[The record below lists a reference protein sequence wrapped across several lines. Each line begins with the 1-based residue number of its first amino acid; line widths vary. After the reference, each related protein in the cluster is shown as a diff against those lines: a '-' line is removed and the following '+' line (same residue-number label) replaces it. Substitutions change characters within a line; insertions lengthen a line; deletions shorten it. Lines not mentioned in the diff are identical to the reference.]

1 MYIQVKLLNGYHQFL
16 WYKIPKDWTQQS
28 FIGSILR
35 VPLKKQII
43 SAFVVQESECKPSV
57 SFAIKE
63 VIGIET
69 LPSDPYY
76 LAFINQLSAYYQ
88 LEPIYFMQRI
98 QHFITQKAY
107 DNDIVFEKKECISS
121 QIITLTEEQQ
131 QVCNFLTPY
140 ITCQQYQ
147 PTVVHGVTGSGK
159 TEIYKRIMT
168 HALTLNKSSL
178 FLLPEVTLAIE
189 FERRLKYELGAHIPL
204 FGFHSGTTPKQK
216 KEVWNK
222 LLKQE
227 SMIIIGVHLPVLL
240 PISNL
245 GLIIVDEEH
254 EVGYQ
259 EKKHPKINSKEA
271 ALMRAKIY
279 NIPILLGSA
288 TPSVAT
294 LHNVKTRNWKFFQLK
309 NRFSGS
315 FAKISTVLLT
325 DKKERKSFW
334 ISMPLMRAIKERLEK
349 KEQTILFINRRGFSF
364 FMQCK
369 ECSFIFCCRNCS
381 VSLTLHDNGMLVC
394 HYCGLSMIAPSACAG
409 CNAHNDSLLKKGIGT
424 QQVVSIVQKLF
435 PTARIA
441 RADLDTTARKKEWQ
455 QTLASFTAGDIDI
468 LVGTQTITKGY
479 HFPNVTL
486 VGIIWADLNLNFP
499 LYNASETTLQQLIQ
513 VAGRAGRE
521 RLKSEV
527 IVQCM
532 GEHSIFSYLNEIDYL
547 CFFESEMSIRTEVG
561 YPPFTRLAQIELKHT
576 DEVIV
581 EKEAAHCVQL
591 LIKYCLDKNL
601 KVIVLGPAK
610 PPVAMIQ
617 HTHMQKIYLK
627 SHDISSIIQ
636 AYQALAKIKFTSSIF
651 FTPNPM
657 T

>member
-16 WYKIPKDWTQQS
+16 WYKIPDTWAQRS

-43 SAFVVQESECKPSV
+43 PAFVIQESLYKPAV
-57 SFAIKE
+57 PFAIKE
-63 VIGIET
+63 AASVEE
-69 LPSDPYY
+69 LPADAQY
-76 LAFINQLSAYYQ
+76 LNFINQLSAYYQ
-88 LEPIYFMQRI
+88 LEPLYFMQRI
-98 QHFITQKAY
+98 QHFISQKAHDDELLESKQY
-107 DNDIVFEKKECISS
+107 TASNAIA
-121 QIITLTEEQQ
+121 LTDEQKS
-131 QVCNFLTPY
+131 VCDFLIPHLNVPN
-140 ITCQQYQ
+140 YQ
-147 PTVVHGVTGSGK
+147 STVLHGVTGSGK
-159 TEIYKRIMT
+159 TEVYKHIMS
-168 HALTLNKSSL
+168 HNLNLNKTSL
-178 FLLPEVTLAIE
+178 LLLPEVSLAIE
-189 FERRLKYELGAHIPL
+189 FERRLKYELGDHTPL

-216 KEVWNK
+216 REIWQK
-222 LLKQE
+222 LLQKE
-227 SMIIIGVHLPVLL
+227 PIIIIGVHLPILL

-245 GLIIVDEEH
+245 GLIIIDEEH
-254 EVGYQ
+254 DTGYQ

-288 TPSVAT
+288 TPSIAT
-294 LHNVKTRNWKFFQLK
+294 LYNVQHRGWNFFQLK

-334 ISMPLMRAIKERLEK
+334 ISMPLLNAIKKRLEK

-369 ECSFIFCCRNCS
+369 ECSFIFSCRNCS
-381 VSLTLHDNGMLVC
+381 VSLTLHEQGQLIC
-394 HYCGLSMIAPSACAG
+394 HYCGLNMPTPTACAG
-409 CNAHNDSLLKKGIGT
+409 CKAGNDSLLKKGIGT
-424 QQVVSIVQKLF
+424 QQVVSIIQKLF

-441 RADLDTTARKKEWQ
+441 RGDLDITARKKEWQ
-455 QTLASFTAGDIDI
+455 KTLEQFMRGDIDI

-479 HFPNVTL
+479 HFPKVTL
-486 VGIIWADLNLNFP
+486 VGIIWADINLNFP

-521 RLKSEV
+521 RLDSEV

-532 GEHSIFSYLNEIDYL
+532 GDHSIFSYLNEIDYL
-547 CFFESEMSIRTEVG
+547 RFFEDEMRMRTEVG
-561 YPPFTRLAQIELKHT
+561 YPPHMRLAQIELKHT
-576 DEVIV
+576 DELVLT
-581 EKEAAHCVQL
+581 KEAARCAQL
-591 LIKYCLDKNL
+591 LLKYSQEKME
-601 KVIVLGPAK
+601 VITVLGPAK

-617 HTHMQKIYLK
+617 QTHMQKIYLK
-627 SHDISSIIQ
+627 SHDIGAIIR
-636 AYQALAKIKFTSSIF
+636 AYQSINHADFSASIF
-651 FTPNPM
+651 FTPNPI